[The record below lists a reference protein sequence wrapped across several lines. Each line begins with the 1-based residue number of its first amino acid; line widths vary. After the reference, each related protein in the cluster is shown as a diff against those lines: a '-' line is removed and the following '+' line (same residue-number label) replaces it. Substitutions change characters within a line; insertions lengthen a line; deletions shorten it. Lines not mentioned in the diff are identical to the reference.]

1 MKTSTC
7 ALIFASLLLATC
19 GGPPVPTLTPTPS
32 PDEWLDRAAQ
42 AVLAM
47 TSAKFTLVREGAPAV
62 LDPQTNTTFTEASGQ
77 YQAPDRVSATL
88 KVSVLGNVVSIEML
102 WLPEGNYVSNPF
114 TGAFGEA
121 PAEAQFNGAALFKAD
136 GIPAVLS
143 DGLQNTTLV
152 GAETI
157 EDVETLH
164 LSGEADG
171 AKLAPLTAGALA
183 AGTLYPVD
191 VWIETATANLVRLH
205 ITEPDG
211 NGWLIDV
218 FDIGQPVD
226 IKTP

>member
-1 MKTSTC
+1 
-7 ALIFASLLLATC
+7 
-19 GGPPVPTLTPTPS
+19 
-32 PDEWLDRAAQ
+32 
-42 AVLAM
+42 
-47 TSAKFTLVREGAPAV
+47 
-62 LDPQTNTTFTEASGQ
+62 
-77 YQAPDRVSATL
+77 
-88 KVSVLGNVVSIEML
+88 
-102 WLPEGNYVSNPF
+102 LPEGSYISNPF
-114 TGAFGEA
+114 TGAFQEA

-164 LSGEADG
+164 LKGEADG
-171 AKLAPLTAGALA
+171 AKLAPLTAGALTD
-183 AGTLYPVD
+183 GTLYPVD
-191 VWIETATANLVRLH
+191 VWMETATANLVRLH
-205 ITEPDG
+205 IAEPEG